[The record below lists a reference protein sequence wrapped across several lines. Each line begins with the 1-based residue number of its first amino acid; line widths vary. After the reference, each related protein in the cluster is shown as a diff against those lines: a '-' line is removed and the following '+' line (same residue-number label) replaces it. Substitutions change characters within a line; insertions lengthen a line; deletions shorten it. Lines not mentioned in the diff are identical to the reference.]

1 MTMAMT
7 RRECSYNISTLY
19 NPSFYLLTS
28 QLLFE
33 SCHIIHLVIHS
44 SSDTDP
50 TG

>member
-1 MTMAMT
+1 MTMAMS
-7 RRECSYNISTLY
+7 RRECSYITNTSY
-19 NPSFYLLTS
+19 NPSINLFAL

-33 SCHIIHLVIHS
+33 SCHVIHLVIHN